1 LVSVRSRPRASG
13 RAIGGRELLRE
24 RLVLGQQGEHGVD
37 LAALEGIGEVL
48 RCLSQPPVGDHPQR
62 RVPAFVRQSFLGR
75 AAGAEERPVDRCD
88 GRGERG
94 GRLLRGEA
102 ERVAEDERGPLAGR

>member
-1 LVSVRSRPRASG
+1 MRSRPREPSRATCG
-13 RAIGGRELLRE
+13 RQLLRE

-48 RCLSQPPVGDHPQR
+48 RGLSQPPVGDHPQR

-88 GRGERG
+88 RRGERAR
-94 GRLLRGEA
+94 RLLGGEA
-102 ERVAEDERGPLAGR
+102 EHVAEDEHGPLTCG